1 MMSLE
6 NFIYSIVSGVFGIL
20 CAIAISM
27 IKNRK
32 KIDEDKIQQG
42 VQKIA
47 EELNIE
53 SINLFLVDDR
63 KGKKKNKKIKFR
75 FQSKGA
81 DSFSTNKDV
90 AYQVVGSSGAVAVIV
105 VSRIHPNLEE
115 KLKDL
120 SFCF

>member
-1 MMSLE
+1 MSLE
-6 NFIYSIVSGVFGIL
+6 NFIYSIVSGVFGVL
-20 CAIAISM
+20 CAVAISM
-27 IKNRK
+27 VKNRK
-32 KIDEDKIQQG
+32 KVDEDKIQQG

-81 DSFSTNKDV
+81 DSFSTNKGF
-90 AYQVVGSSGAVAVIV
+90 AYQVIGSSGAVAVVV
-105 VSRIHPNLEE
+105 VSYAHPDLEE
-115 KLKDL
+115 KLKEL